1 MQVSILARNLV
12 SCFVQCAILIWKSRS
27 IYGQWVAV
35 IIHLLGYW
43 KCNWILDLWMRFTYV
58 FTFKSS
64 WSRFNASEIC
74 VYRDVQ
80 ISSLLVET
88 IMKWC
93 SIQIWIT
100 IQKTDSEASVHRLWM
115 AWSHGLGIAGCTT
128 FFIGGTSGQPVQ
140 AFLGHLTLEESR
152 IMQRRSANLLDGTR
166 TFHIITCLPY
176 L

>member
-1 MQVSILARNLV
+1 MCNSHLKVKINLWAKGGGDYLPFRLLEMQLNTRP
-12 SCFVQCAILIWKSRS
+12 
-27 IYGQWVAV
+27 
-35 IIHLLGYW
+35 
-43 KCNWILDLWMRFTYV
+43 LDEVHICL
-58 FTFKSS
+58 TFKSS
-64 WSRFNASEIC
+64 WSRSNASEIC

-88 IMKWC
+88 FMKWC

-115 AWSHGLGIAGCTT
+115 AWSHELGIAGYTT
-128 FFIGGTSGQPVQ
+128 FFIGGTSGKPVQ

-166 TFHIITCLPY
+166 TFHIITYLPY